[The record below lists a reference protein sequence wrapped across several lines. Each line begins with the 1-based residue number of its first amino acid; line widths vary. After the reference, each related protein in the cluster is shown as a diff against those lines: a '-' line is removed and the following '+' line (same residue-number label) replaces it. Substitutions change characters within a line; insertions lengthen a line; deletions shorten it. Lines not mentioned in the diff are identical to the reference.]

1 MNQGNLNVVDWSSVP
16 KPEDD
21 GKSSHLCGMKVPPI
35 AMKGTDGRCVD
46 ISSLPGVT
54 VLFVYPMTGRPDTPL
69 PDGWDQIPGA
79 RGCTPQSCSFR
90 DLYTEF
96 QSLGVKNLFGMSTQS
111 TQYQS
116 EAVERLHLPFPMLS
130 DSYLNF
136 SKALSLPSMVVEKMT
151 LLKRI
156 TFVIDEGVINKVFYP
171 VFPPDRNA
179 IEVINYLK
187 QRDKNRS

>member
-1 MNQGNLNVVDWSSVP
+1 MNQSNLNVVDWSSLP
-16 KPEDD
+16 KPADD
-21 GKSSHLCGMKVPPI
+21 GKASHLSGMKVPSI
-35 AMKGTDGRCVD
+35 AMKGTDGRYVD

-69 PDGWDQIPGA
+69 PDGWDKIPGA

-90 DLYTEF
+90 DLYAEF
-96 QSLGVKNLFGMSTQS
+96 QSLGVENLFGMSTQS

-116 EAVERLHLPFPMLS
+116 EAVKRLHLPFPMLS
-130 DSYLNF
+130 DSDLNF
-136 SKALSLPSMVVEKMT
+136 SKSLSLPSMVVEEMT

-156 TFVIDEGVINKVFYP
+156 TFVIDGGTISKVFYP
-171 VFPPDRNA
+171 VFPPDKNA

-187 QRDKNRS
+187 QRG